1 MARCFAP
8 EKGKGSRPEAW
19 RRLKEALVNNLLE
32 RQADHEFRLPEGFS
46 FSLREEDAHRAVTPS
61 VLEGLLERSLTDG
74 RPFRNRVYSR
84 LPGPLDGPGGGILL
98 AGIQIACSP
107 EW

>member
-61 VLEGLLERSLTDG
+61 VLEGLLERSLLLTE
-74 RPFRNRVYSR
+74 PLYIALYPVMTLSYISVALHSR
-84 LPGPLDGPGGGILL
+84 LHH
-98 AGIQIACSP
+98 
-107 EW
+107 